1 MKSFKQYIT
10 EGKYHPRVKG
20 WGNAKTGKLALTLIK
35 GKYKP
40 YHQEFASRNLDKLGL
55 KEKDAIKY
63 LDALDF
69 VVQEW
74 NKAMDQ
80 FEVEGQ
86 EKVSMEIYGNL
97 MECRGLFIDLD
108 GKYEVP
114 FTEAIKVLGRLKQS
128 MLGMAKSYA
137 RTPSLAHWYLSLPLI
152 VHGC

>member
-1 MKSFKQYIT
+1 MKTIHELMLKDTQHESILH
-10 EGKYHPRVKG
+10 EGEP
-20 WGNAKTGKLALTLIK
+20 KT
-35 GKYKP
+35 P
-40 YHQEFASRNLDKLGL
+40 
-55 KEKDAIKY
+55 KDAIKY

-152 VHGC
+152 VHGCYNNMRMEKRGNRKSS